1 MLQRLCM
8 AYKTAHGCH
17 RLDMPLAATELPRAE
32 PATRRCQREGADA
45 AEVDA
50 EHQCTLRNKTNELT
64 ARREGFSA
72 RGPARC
78 EALEEHD
85 AARSSPRAWRG
96 GLLEAEG
103 MIEGP
108 ASEPLLRDLPVLGR
122 VQQIG
127 RASTRPGHVHALGRA
142 NNTRSR
148 CGAV

>member
-32 PATRRCQREGADA
+32 PATRRCQRERADA
-45 AEVDA
+45 AEADA
-50 EHQCTLRNKTNELT
+50 EHQCTLRNKANELT

-85 AARSSPRAWRG
+85 AARSSQRAWREE
-96 GLLEAEG
+96 LLDAEG
-103 MIEGP
+103 KIEGP
-108 ASEPLLRDLPVLGR
+108 ASEPLLSELPVLGR
-122 VQQIG
+122 AQRSG
-127 RASTRPGHVHALGRA
+127 RAEKRHGHVHALGRSK
-142 NNTRSR
+142 NTRSR